1 MEPSLNWLWGVVSL
15 TLSGIITH
23 LAGRIRENTKEISD
37 LRVHIA
43 EKYTPTE
50 DLREIVQAL
59 NEVRAELKQLRK
71 ELHDDQLSWHR
82 STKPQ

>member
-50 DLREIVQAL
+50 DLHGLVEAL
-59 NEVRAELKQLRK
+59 NEVRAELKQFRR
-71 ELHDDQLSWHR
+71 EFHDAQLTWVR
-82 STKPQ
+82 NTKP